1 MGISDNDNPS
11 TPEETAEEIVSDRGG
26 TRSGGER
33 RKRDLPYDGNE
44 RRSGRDRRRGFDRRS
59 GIDRRRTP
67 ERRNERSLASEER
80 VERRDA
86 LRRLFGLF

>member
-1 MGISDNDNPS
+1 MGIWDKINPS
-11 TPEETAEEIVSDRGG
+11 ASEETAEEIVSDRGG
-26 TRSGGER
+26 MRSGKER
-33 RKRDLPYDGNE
+33 RKGDLPYEGND

-67 ERRNERSLASEER
+67 ERRNERSLDSAER
-80 VERRDA
+80 IERRDA